1 MNEIETNGYLTCSQ
15 CNSLNRVNEI
25 GKQGVYN
32 CGVCKN
38 SLLVVNKEKKNSS
51 WVPLLAVSVFIGVAG
66 SFGIDKIQDML
77 KPNEIK
83 YSELTTS
90 WTVQQVQHFDM
101 KCKASLTTS
110 KPNWS
115 TGKIAKTCTCYV
127 IFIVE
132 NTDFPKWGK
141 LGEAIVN
148 AGSKECR

>member
-38 SLLVVNKEKKNSS
+38 PLLVVNKEKKSNS
-51 WVPLLAVSVFIGVAG
+51 WVPLLIVSVLIGVAG

-77 KPNEIK
+77 KPTEIS
-83 YSELTTS
+83 YSELNTS
-90 WTVQQVQHFDM
+90 WTIQQIQHFNM
-101 KCKASLTTS
+101 KCKADLTRI
-110 KPNWS
+110 KLNWS
-115 TGKIAKTCTCYV
+115 SEKIAKTCTCY
-127 IFIVE
+127 ISFIVE

-141 LGEAIVN
+141 LNKEVLI
-148 AGSKECR
+148 AGDKECR